1 MYKLPHLKGILPL
14 SLLAFGCNEA
24 KFKSGAAESRPIPP
38 ALSFSCTVKPETAQ
52 IGSMV
57 DIAVTSSQPFAE
69 KLFQKIKFGD
79 RSVDHELSAKDG
91 GFQLKD
97 GPNQFKAE
105 VEGAH
110 TVELRKSA
118 DGPVEGSCSF
128 NVEKS
133 SDPACKVGEQRIGG
147 NVAFIIDNSYSH
159 STTDCQDIDRQLWDS
174 QKRVRCQQATNR
186 EKAVLSAFDVLNQI
200 SRESGSEDLST
211 SALAIASFPTRD
223 ETVNGMKIH
232 TNGWVMAKAEVRAE
246 IANSLLFTR
255 EPVGYTPYGAGMRA
269 AESLFSNQQG
279 LDAQKSKLAVL
290 VTDGEPTD
298 RNPADTSA
306 IAQRLQ
312 ASGVEVVTV
321 FVTSGQTR
329 SQRRSSHIEFL
340 RKEDQNWYS
349 ATKGRDNWYDRRS
362 YQGFES
368 YINDLMG
375 NGTNPQ
381 LVDKIS
387 SKYDQTCQDSA
398 DTVCARKIIEV
409 SNSAELEKV
418 FRQIVKN
425 STRCE

>member
-1 MYKLPHLKGILPL
+1 MYKFPHLKGILPL
-14 SLLAFGCNEA
+14 SLLALGCNEA
-24 KFKSGAAESRPIPP
+24 KFNSGAAESRPTPP
-38 ALSFSCTVKPETAQ
+38 PLSFSCTVKPETTQ
-52 IGSMV
+52 LGKTV
-57 DIAVTSSQPFAE
+57 EIAVTSSQPFAD
-69 KLFQKIKFGD
+69 KLFEKIKFAD
-79 RSVDHELSAKDG
+79 RSVDLELTAKDG
-91 GFQLKD
+91 GYQLKD
-97 GPNQFKAE
+97 GPNQFKPE
-105 VEGAH
+105 VAGAH

-128 NVEKS
+128 TVEKS
-133 SDPACKVGEQRIGG
+133 EEPACKVGEQLIGG

-159 STTDCQDIDRQLWDS
+159 SVTDCQDIDRRLWDS
-174 QKRVRCQQATNR
+174 QKKVRCQQATNR

-200 SRESGSEDLST
+200 SRESGSDALAT

-223 ETVNGMKIH
+223 ESVNGMKIH
-232 TNGWVMAKAEVRAE
+232 TNGWITANAEVRNE

-255 EPVGYTPYGAGMRA
+255 EPIGYTPYGAGMRA
-269 AESLFSNQQG
+269 AETLFANQQG

-298 RNPADTSA
+298 RNPAETNA
-306 IAQRLQ
+306 TAQKLQ

-340 RKEDQNWYS
+340 RKEDQNWLS
-349 ATKGRDNWYDRRS
+349 ATNGRDNWYDRRV
-362 YQGFES
+362 YGGFES

-387 SKYDQTCQDSA
+387 SKYDQTCQDSS
-398 DTVCARKIIEV
+398 DTVCPRKIIEV